1 MLTLYLPQTFSQ
13 NANRLRSVLDRNLA
27 YWESK
32 LVHNHVNCIL
42 YLIKCNMSERTVV
55 CFHALC
61 VKHLINDGSI
71 KCANQKCCH

>member
-32 LVHNHVNCIL
+32 LVHNHVVYYI
-42 YLIKCNMSERTVV
+42 
-55 CFHALC
+55 
-61 VKHLINDGSI
+61 
-71 KCANQKCCH
+71 